1 MKLIPHDTTTPR
13 RLLLAASATA
23 ALLSSACTLG
33 PNYQR
38 PPVDMAPQWRS
49 TYAPGEVT
57 LSSAWWRS
65 FGDPALDELVRTA
78 LDENKDLRIA
88 VARIAQFD
96 ARLQI
101 SEAAK
106 YPQVN
111 ADGSRQRITLSQQR
125 PVPLPDKVAPTN
137 NQYELGYSA
146 SWEIDLWGRVRRSNE
161 AALAELL
168 AVKENREAVVL
179 TLVTDVVATYL
190 SLLQLDQQLVLMRER
205 VANRESLWRL
215 LENKAAGGAIA
226 AVLVSV
232 AQAAYEEAR
241 AELPLKEYE
250 IAQLENQLSV
260 LVGSNPERIRR
271 GQRFDALKLP
281 GIPAGLPSDLLQ
293 QRPDIRR
300 AEQDL
305 IAANARIG
313 VAKAQYFPTLS
324 LTGGAGYASTELRNF
339 GQLTSNFWSY
349 GPLIAGA
356 IFDGGRIAGG
366 VREAEARQQELVFAY
381 QRAIQAAFREVND
394 ALAKHRLLGDRI
406 TVQMAQIA
414 ATREAA
420 RQARKRYDGGYT
432 SYQEVLDTEAL
443 VLQSQI
449 MQLSARGTQLDA
461 LIAVFR
467 TMGGGWTAQA
477 EALAAGPTPAAV
489 GK

>member
-1 MKLIPHDTTTPR
+1 MKPMLRTDVGNAW
-13 RLLLAASATA
+13 RLGACAVALLA
-23 ALLSSACTLG
+23 SACTMG

-38 PPVDMAPQWRS
+38 PAVDVAPQWRS
-49 TYAPGEVT
+49 PYTPGEVS

-65 FGDPALDELVRTA
+65 FQDPALDALVRSA

-88 VARIAQFD
+88 VTRIEQFE
-96 ARLQI
+96 ARLQVA
-101 SEAAK
+101 EAAR
-106 YPQVN
+106 YPQVD
-111 ADGSRQRITLSQQR
+111 AAGSRQRITMSQQR

-137 NQYELGYSA
+137 NQYEAGYSA
-146 SWEIDLWGRVRRSNE
+146 SWEIDLWGRVKRSNE

-179 TLVTDVVATYL
+179 TLVSDVVTGYL
-190 SLLQLDQQLVLMRER
+190 GLLQLDQQLALMRER
-205 VANRESLWRL
+205 VANREAVWRL

-226 AVLVSV
+226 A
-232 AQAAYEEAR
+232 AQVETARAVFEEAQ
-241 AELPLKEYE
+241 AELPLKEYD
-250 IAQLENQLSV
+250 IAQAEHQLSF
-260 LVGSNPERIRR
+260 LVGRNPGPIAR
-271 GQRFDALKLP
+271 GKRFEALVPP

-305 IAANARIG
+305 VAANARIG

-356 IFDGGRIAGG
+356 IFDGGRIAGN
-366 VREAEARQQELVFAY
+366 VREAEARQRELVLAY

-394 ALAKHRLLGDRI
+394 ALAKHRLLGERI
-406 TVQMAQIA
+406 TIQQRQIA
-414 ATREAA
+414 AATEAA
-420 RQARKRYDGGYT
+420 RLARKRFDGGYT
-432 SYQEVLDTEAL
+432 SYQEVLDAEAL
-443 VLQSQI
+443 TLQSQI
-449 MQLSARGTQLDA
+449 TNVLARGNQLDA

-477 EALAAGPTPAAV
+477 EAMAAAPASR
-489 GK
+489 GQ